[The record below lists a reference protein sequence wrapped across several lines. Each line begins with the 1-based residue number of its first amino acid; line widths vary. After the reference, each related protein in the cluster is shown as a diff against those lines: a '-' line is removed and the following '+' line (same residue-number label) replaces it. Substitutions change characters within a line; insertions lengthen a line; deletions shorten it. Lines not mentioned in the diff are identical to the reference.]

1 MAAYCGRL
9 SAPLRRM
16 MSISEADF
24 FRILPRALAPNVYS
38 ITQNVIT
45 VVLKHG
51 SVDITLSPQPDKKFV
66 TLLLPLLAVDIQFKG
81 VSETDQNVFITQF
94 DKSYQRGGG

>member
-1 MAAYCGRL
+1 MAAHCGWL
-9 SAPLRRM
+9 SAPVRHM

-24 FRILPRALAPNVYS
+24 FRILPRALAPDVYS

-51 SVDITLSPQPDKKFV
+51 SVDITLSPQPGHKFAMLV
-66 TLLLPLLAVDIQFKG
+66 LPVLAVDIRFKG
-81 VSETDQNVFITQF
+81 VSETDQNVFITRF

>member
-1 MAAYCGRL
+1 MAAHCGWL

-24 FRILPRALAPNVYS
+24 FRILPRAIAPDVYS
-38 ITQNVIT
+38 ITQNVISI
-45 VVLKHG
+45 VLEHG
-51 SVDITLSPQPDKKFV
+51 SVEITLSPQPDLKFAMLV
-66 TLLLPLLAVDIQFKG
+66 LPVLAVDIRFNG
-81 VSETDQNVFITQF
+81 VSETDQAIFITQF

>member
-1 MAAYCGRL
+1 MATHCRWL

-24 FRILPRALAPNVYS
+24 FRILPRALAPYAYTVIQNTINVVLDHGL
-38 ITQNVIT
+38 IVIT
-45 VVLKHG
+45 F
-51 SVDITLSPQPDKKFV
+51 SPQPDKKFAMLV
-66 TLLLPLLAVDIQFKG
+66 LPLLAVNIRFKD
-81 VSETDQNVFITQF
+81 VSETDWKVFITRF

>member
-1 MAAYCGRL
+1 
-9 SAPLRRM
+9 M

-38 ITQNVIT
+38 ITQNVIS

-51 SVDITLSPQPDKKFV
+51 STEITLSAQPDLKFAMLV
-66 TLLLPLLAVDIQFKG
+66 LPILAVDIRFKG
-81 VSETDQNVFITQF
+81 VSETDQAIFITQF

>member
-1 MAAYCGRL
+1 MAAHCGWL

-16 MSISEADF
+16 MSINEADF

-38 ITQNVIT
+38 TTQNVIT
-45 VVLKHG
+45 AVLKHG
-51 SVDITLSPQPDKKFV
+51 SVDIILSPQPDHKLAMLV
-66 TLLLPLLAVDIQFKG
+66 LPVLTVDIRFKG
-81 VSETDQNVFITQF
+81 VSETDQNVFISQF

>member
-1 MAAYCGRL
+1 MAAHCRWL
-9 SAPLRRM
+9 SAPPRRM

-51 SVDITLSPQPDKKFV
+51 SVDITLSPQPGHKFAMLV
-66 TLLLPLLAVDIQFKG
+66 LPVLAVDIRFKG
-81 VSETDQNVFITQF
+81 VSETDQNVFITRF

>member
-1 MAAYCGRL
+1 MAAHCGWL
-9 SAPLRRM
+9 SAPLRRK

-38 ITQNVIT
+38 ITQNVIS

-51 SVDITLSPQPDKKFV
+51 SADITLSPQPDLKFAMLV
-66 TLLLPLLAVDIQFKG
+66 LPLLAVDIQFKG
-81 VSETDQNVFITQF
+81 VSEIDQAIFITQF

>member
-1 MAAYCGRL
+1 
-9 SAPLRRM
+9 

-38 ITQNVIT
+38 ITQNVIS

-51 SVDITLSPQPDKKFV
+51 SADITLSPQPDLKFAMLV
-66 TLLLPLLAVDIQFKG
+66 LPLLAVDIQFKG
-81 VSETDQNVFITQF
+81 VSETDQAIFITQF

>member
-1 MAAYCGRL
+1 
-9 SAPLRRM
+9 

-38 ITQNVIT
+38 TTQNVIC

-51 SVDITLSPQPDKKFV
+51 SVEITLSLQPDHKFAMLV
-66 TLLLPLLAVDIQFKG
+66 LPVLAADIRFKG
-81 VSETDQNVFITQF
+81 VPETDQNVFITQF